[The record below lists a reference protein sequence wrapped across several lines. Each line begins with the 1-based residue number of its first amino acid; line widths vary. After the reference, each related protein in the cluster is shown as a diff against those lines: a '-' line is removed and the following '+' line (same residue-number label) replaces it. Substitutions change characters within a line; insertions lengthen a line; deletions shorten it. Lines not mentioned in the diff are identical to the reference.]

1 MSSIDTRVVEAKF
14 KNDQFAQGVSGTM
27 SMLDKLKAA
36 LMLPG
41 ATKGLQDVNAAAG
54 GFNSSAMEQ
63 GAGRIAGAFSSM
75 QAVAFGALAS
85 VGAKA
90 MAIGSQVANSFTFGP
105 ITDGFK
111 EYETKIGS
119 IQTILAN
126 TMRYGTQLPEI
137 KANLE
142 ELNNYADK
150 TIYNFGDM
158 TKNIGLFTNA
168 GIKVGDATKM
178 IQGFS
183 NVAAAS
189 GTGAEQAAGA
199 ARQLAQAL
207 SVGTIRAQDWI
218 SLTTAQMGNKNM
230 QEGLVNIA
238 KAMGQFNGNTTTA
251 TAANK
256 DFKGS
261 LEKGW
266 LSADVMSSYLRIM
279 AGDMDAAAMKSM
291 GLTDQQIKDFT
302 TQQQMAEDS
311 ATKVRTFTQLMGTM
325 KEAVGSGW
333 ASTFEIIFGDFNEA
347 TDLFTSI
354 NNSVSKFIGNVTDAR
369 NSMLQGWKDGF
380 DGVSGRTALIDGLG
394 NALAV
399 VGRILGPIGQAFR
412 QLFPRQT
419 ARGLFDMTIA
429 FRDFME
435 DLIPSVET
443 VDRLRRTFAG
453 VFAVL
458 HIGWTIIKAVAKFFF
473 DMFAG
478 IEEGDKGILRITAN
492 IGDFLVGLDK
502 AITAGGGINKF
513 FDKLKTLLF
522 ALINPIKDAGQAIGR
537 MFDGLDLGPIGDKLG
552 KIITAFLSLGD
563 STDKAAGGVGKVTSV
578 FDMLMNMGRTFA
590 KWANSIAD
598 YIAGLFDG
606 LDYNH
611 LVDGLQTGVL
621 AALVGVLGK
630 LTASIKAFNIFGGRG
645 QGGIF
650 EGISSSL
657 EGLAG
662 SLKAMQ
668 NNLNATALLKLAG
681 AIAILAIACM
691 LLSTISGPDLTRAS
705 IALGVMFAELT
716 FGMQKLSQG
725 LGTMD
730 AIKLTALSTA
740 LILLGFAIGIMVIS
754 VKALSEMEFVDLVKG
769 LGALQVMLLELSVTV
784 KMMNKNTKGM
794 ITAGIGLTILAIGIR
809 ILVNSVQA
817 FADMSWGD
825 IAKGLT
831 GVGALLLSLALF
843 TKFAESGTAGLAQGA
858 GILLLAIAIRS
869 LTETVITFSKMSW
882 TEIAKGMSVMVVMLG
897 AIAGA
902 LKLIPASSVIAAMGV
917 ASTAK
922 ALGSIAD
929 VFLRLKD
936 LTWSELA
943 RGLIAMAAGL
953 GIVALAMKSFQ
964 DTNFVQMAGVALVAV
979 AVKTLAE
986 ALKLMGSMSWEE
998 LAKGLTGLAGTLL
1011 ILSIAMNSMEGS
1023 IAGALALLV
1032 IAAALRV
1039 LAPVIIAFSQLG
1051 IAGMAIA
1058 LGTLAGVFIILG
1070 IAGYALAGAV
1080 PVLLGL
1086 GVAIA
1091 LLGAAVFLAGAGL
1104 LAFAVGLSIIAAAGA
1119 GATAAIVAI
1128 VAGLVGLIPMVMEQ
1142 IGLGIVAF
1150 ANVIA
1155 TSGPAILGAI
1165 TAVLTAFLQAIIDT
1179 TPKVVETLLTLL
1191 FAFLSTLNQAVPA
1204 IIQTGLNLLVALL
1217 AGIAQRIP
1225 TIVTLVVDIIT
1236 RFINTLANNLPKI
1249 IQSGINLI
1257 LAFMNGVGDA
1267 ARNNGPALADAA
1279 WNLATGL
1286 VDGFVSGIKRLGSR
1300 FKDAIIGLAKQAW
1313 NGVLDFFGINSPS
1326 KQMMWVSKM
1335 NILGLVK
1342 GIEDNSH
1349 RAERAYAETGG
1360 NLLDA
1365 MGKSISGLGDLV
1377 NNSFDEMTPTIT
1389 PVLDLSA
1396 VKKDSS
1402 QIAEML
1408 AANKPISLDGAI
1420 AKASNASSGLTENQL
1435 AALELAASDG
1445 GNQVTFIQNNNSPK
1459 ALSAGEIYRNTNS
1472 QLSRAK
1478 EALKT

>member
-1 MSSIDTRVVEAKF
+1 MSAIDTRVVEAKF
-14 KNDQFAQGVSGTM
+14 KNEQFSEGVTGTL
-27 SMLDKLKAA
+27 SMLEKLKAA
-36 LMLPG
+36 LLLPG
-41 ATKGLQDVNAAAG
+41 ATKGMQDVNAAVG
-54 GFNSSAMEQ
+54 GFNSTPMES

-75 QAVAFGALAS
+75 QAIAFGALANI
-85 VGAKA
+85 GAKA
-90 MAIGSQVANSFTFGP
+90 ISIGAQVANSFTLGP

-126 TMRYGTQLPEI
+126 TQKYGTQLPEI

-158 TKNIGLFTNA
+158 TRNIGLFTNA

-238 KAMGQFNGNTTTA
+238 DAMGTFSGTTIDA
-251 TAANK
+251 SDANK

-261 LEKGW
+261 LEKNW
-266 LSADVMSSYLRIM
+266 LSADVMSTYLRIM
-279 AGDMDAAAMKSM
+279 AGDIDAAAMASL
-291 GLTDQQIKDFT
+291 GLTEAQIETFK

-311 ATKVRTFTQLMGTM
+311 ATKVRTFTQLMGTL

-333 ASTFEIIFGDFNEA
+333 ASTFEIIFGDFDEA
-347 TDLFTSI
+347 TNLFTSI
-354 NNSVSKFIGNVTDAR
+354 NNSVSGFIGRWTDAR
-369 NSMLQGWKDGF
+369 NSMLQGWKEGF
-380 DGVSGRTALIDGLG
+380 DGVSGRTALIDALG

-412 QLFPRQT
+412 QLFPPTT
-419 ARGLFDMTIA
+419 ARGLFDATIA

-458 HIGWTIIKAVAKFFF
+458 HIGWTIIKAIAKFFF

-478 IEEGDKGILRITAN
+478 IEEGDKGILRFTAN

-502 AITAGGGINKF
+502 AITAGGGINAF
-513 FDKLKTLLF
+513 FDKLKVLLF
-522 ALINPIKDAGQAIGR
+522 AVINPIKDAGQAIGR
-537 MFDGLDLGPIGDKLG
+537 MFDGLDLGPIGDRLG
-552 KIITAFLSLGD
+552 KIITAFLDLGGSAD
-563 STDKAAGGVGKVTSV
+563 EASGGVSKITSV
-578 FDMLMNMGRTFA
+578 FDILMNMGRTFA
-590 KWANSIAD
+590 DWAGRVAD

-630 LTASIKAFNIFGGRG
+630 LTASIKAFNIFGGKG
-645 QGGIF
+645 QGGLF
-650 EGISSSL
+650 ENLSDSFA
-657 EGLAG
+657 GLAG

-681 AIAILAIACM
+681 AIAILALACM
-691 LLSTISGPDLTRAS
+691 LLSTISGPDLTRAA
-705 IALGVMFAELT
+705 IAMGVLFAQLA
-716 FGMQKLSQG
+716 FGMNKLKTI
-725 LGTMD
+725 GTVD
-730 AIKLTALSTA
+730 AAKMNILATA
-740 LILLGFAIGIMVIS
+740 LILLGIAIGIMVIS
-754 VKALSEMEFVDLVKG
+754 VKALSEMEFVELVKG
-769 LGALQVMLLELSVTV
+769 LGALQVMLLELSMTV
-784 KMMNKNTKGM
+784 KMMSNNTKGM
-794 ITAGIGLTILAIGIR
+794 MTAGAGLILLGIAIR
-809 ILVNSVQA
+809 ILVGAVKDLA
-817 FADMSWGD
+817 EMDWDAM
-825 IAKGLT
+825 AKGLT
-831 GVGALLLSLALF
+831 GVGVLLMSLALF
-843 TKFAESGTAGLAQGA
+843 TRFAKSGAAGLAQGA
-858 GILLLAIAIRS
+858 GILLLAFAIKT
-869 LTETVITFSKMSW
+869 LADVVITFSKMSW
-882 TEIAKGMSVMVVMLG
+882 EELAKGMATMVVMLG
-897 AIAGA
+897 AIAIA
-902 LKLIPASSVIAAMGV
+902 LRLIPASSVIAAMGV
-917 ASTAK
+917 SAVAK
-922 ALGSIAD
+922 ALGQIAD

-936 LTWSELA
+936 LSWSQLA
-943 RGLIAMAAGL
+943 IGLIAMGGAL
-953 GIVALAMKSFQ
+953 GIVALAMKQFQ
-964 DTNFVQMAGVALVAV
+964 DTNFVQMAGIALVAV
-979 AVKTLAE
+979 AVETLAD
-986 ALKLMGSMSWEE
+986 ALKKFGSLSWEQ
-998 LAKGLTGLAGTLL
+998 LGIGLTGLAGTLL
-1011 ILSIAMNSMEGS
+1011 ILGVAVRFMQGS
-1023 IAGALALLV
+1023 ASGATALMILAVALNVLLPVLVGLAG
-1032 IAAALRV
+1032 
-1039 LAPVIIAFSQLG
+1039 LG
-1051 IAGMAIA
+1051 ITGIAIA
-1058 LGTLAGVFIILG
+1058 LGALAGVFIILG
-1070 IAGYALAGAV
+1070 VAAYVLGGAV

-1104 LAFAVGLSIIAAAGA
+1104 LAFAIGLSIIAAAGA

-1128 VAGLVGLIPMVMEQ
+1128 VAGLVGLIPMVIEQ

-1155 TSGPAILGAI
+1155 ESGPAILGAI
-1165 TAVLTAFLQAIIDT
+1165 TAVLTAFLQAIIDV

-1191 FAFLSTLNQAVPA
+1191 FAFLTTLDQAVPA
-1204 IIQTGLNLLVALL
+1204 IIATGMRLLMSLL
-1217 AGIAQRIP
+1217 EGISKNIGD
-1225 TIVTLVVDIIT
+1225 IVTVVVDIIS
-1236 RFINTLANNLPKI
+1236 RFLTSLANNLPKI
-1249 IQSGINLI
+1249 IQSGIDLI
-1257 LAFMNGVGDA
+1257 LAFINGIGQA
-1267 ARNNGPALADAA
+1267 ARDNGPAIADAA
-1279 WNLATGL
+1279 WNLASGL
-1286 VDGFVSGIKRLGSR
+1286 VDGFIAGIKQLGSR
-1300 FKDAIIGLAKQAW
+1300 FKDAIIGLAKAAW

-1342 GIEDNSH
+1342 GIEDNSY
-1349 RAERAYAETGG
+1349 RAERAYAETGS

-1377 NNSFDEMTPTIT
+1377 GNSMDELAPTIT
-1389 PVLDLSA
+1389 PVLDLSEI
-1396 VKKDSS
+1396 KKDSS

-1445 GNQVTFIQNNNSPK
+1445 GTPVTFIQNNNSPK